1 MREILSKYI
10 VLLTSMLI
18 VILSVL
24 FALSQNRD
32 ETTQIIPSNFEKI
45 QKAKDIYAKQGC
57 GRCHSIDSVGNKRN
71 PLDGVGDRMSQEML
85 KKWIVGDDS
94 LKDELPRYALSQKQK
109 YKQLSHEELNA
120 LVDYMQS
127 LEAEK

>member
-18 VILSVL
+18 VILSIL

-32 ETTQIIPSNFEKI
+32 ETIQIVSSSPEKM
-45 QKAKDIYAKQGC
+45 QKAKELFVLQGC
-57 GRCHSIDSVGNKRN
+57 GHCHSIDSVGNKRN

-85 KKWIVGDDS
+85 KKWIIGDDS
-94 LKDELPRYALSQKQK
+94 LKDKIPSYALNQKQK
-109 YKQLSHEELNA
+109 YKQLSHDELNA

-127 LEAEK
+127 LRTLR